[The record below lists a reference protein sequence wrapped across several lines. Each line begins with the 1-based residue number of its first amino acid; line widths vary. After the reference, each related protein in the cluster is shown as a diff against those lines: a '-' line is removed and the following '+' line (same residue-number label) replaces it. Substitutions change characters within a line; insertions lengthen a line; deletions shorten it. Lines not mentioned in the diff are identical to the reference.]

1 MGWRSIY
8 RYNMKNKNIIRLV
21 NSLILL
27 PAMTTMSVPAIGNN
41 IQNTQVPQ
49 VALFQQQNIEA
60 PVLFAFNQEEDEKLK
75 TLKAQGEAIDAY
87 FKKYDMPLEGTG
99 LKMAEEAYKNDLDWR
114 LIAAI
119 SVRESTGGKFACKKV
134 KNSFLG
140 WGSCKISFE
149 SKEQAIEVVS
159 KNLGGNNPKTAHH
172 YDDKTVKEILQKYNP
187 PSIVP
192 KYADQVMKIM
202 SDIGP
207 EDITTITNT
216 QAEA

>member
-1 MGWRSIY
+1 MSWRSIY
-8 RYNMKNKNIIRLV
+8 RYNMKNNNIIRLV

-27 PAMTTMSVPAIGNN
+27 PVMTTMSVPAIGNN

-49 VALFQQQNIEA
+49 VALFQKLNTEA
-60 PVLFAFNQEEDEKLK
+60 SDLLSFNKEEDEKLK
-75 TLKAQGEAIDAY
+75 TLKAQGDAIDAY
-87 FKKYDMPLEGTG
+87 FQKYDMPLEGTG

-114 LIAAI
+114 LVAAI

-140 WGSCKISFE
+140 WGSCKINFE
-149 SKEQAIEVVS
+149 SKEQSIEVVS
-159 KNLGGNNPKTAHH
+159 KNLGGNNPKTAHY
-172 YDDKTVKEILQKYNP
+172 YDNKTIKQILQKYNP
-187 PSIVP
+187 PSIVE
-192 KYADQVMKIM
+192 KYAEQVMKIM

-207 EDITTITNT
+207 EDITTKTTT